1 MRFALYTLLSIMLT
15 LPCYTYAAEEEVT
28 DAEEESTEAAKP
40 SYYFL
45 KPSIVVNLKSGGKY
59 ARIDVQLMTLDE
71 AELENI
77 KLHAPALRHALI
89 LLLSEQKG
97 KELKTPDGKEAFRKV
112 ALSTAQEV
120 IEGLTGT
127 ASINEVYF
135 TNFFV
140 Q

>member
-1 MRFALYTLLSIMLT
+1 MRFALYTFLSIILI
-15 LPCYTYAAEEEVT
+15 LPCYTYAAEEEAT
-28 DAEEESTEAAKP
+28 GSEEESAPAKP

-45 KPSIVVNLKSGGKY
+45 QPSIVVNLKSGGQF

-112 ALSTAQEV
+112 ALTAVQEA
-120 IEGLTGT
+120 IEELTGT
-127 ASINEVYF
+127 ASIDEVYF
-135 TNFFV
+135 TSFFV